1 MGRSAV
7 SLLILL
13 GLISAD
19 LCGQNTAELRGTVV
33 DQTGAV
39 LPGVSMTL
47 TQKNSNQE
55 RRQFTDS
62 SGSYVFASLV
72 NGDYSLRAEFSGFK
86 SQVRDG
92 ITLQVGQR
100 SQVDLS
106 LEVGAIDEKVTVTE
120 DLSLMRTTNAEISDG
135 CLRSRASLCR

>member
-1 MGRSAV
+1 MGKSAV

-47 TQKNSNQE
+47 TQKKQ
-55 RRQFTDS
+55 
-62 SGSYVFASLV
+62 
-72 NGDYSLRAEFSGFK
+72 
-86 SQVRDG
+86 
-92 ITLQVGQR
+92 
-100 SQVDLS
+100 
-106 LEVGAIDEKVTVTE
+106 
-120 DLSLMRTTNAEISDG
+120 
-135 CLRSRASLCR
+135 